1 MSGALMLHSE
11 TIEKEVT
18 ECALGE
24 RAIPVGTLDCAL
36 GCLLRRFSTPEES
49 LGSTIRRILEE
60 ATIDLGAGGFLIGEG
75 QMARRRLLV
84 PTWPR
89 E

>member
-18 ECALGE
+18 ERALGE
-24 RAIPVGTLDCAL
+24 RAIPVGALDCAL
-36 GCLLRRFSTPEES
+36 GCLLRRFTTPEES

-60 ATIDLGAGGFLIGEG
+60 ATMDLGAGGFLIGEG
-75 QMARRRLLV
+75 QMARRCFLV

>member
-11 TIEKEVT
+11 TVEKEVT
-18 ECALGE
+18 ERALGE
-24 RAIPVGTLDCAL
+24 RAIPVGALDCAL
-36 GCLLRRFSTPEES
+36 GCLLRRFTTPEES

-60 ATIDLGAGGFLIGEG
+60 ATMDLGAGGFLIGEG

-84 PTWPR
+84 HSWPL